1 MAYNRT
7 QKYTGGI
14 FSWVGIF
21 LAAGNTG
28 KTYVMANGN
37 TAATF
42 GNTSN
47 IAGNIHTAAAN
58 VDNTD
63 AKATGNIHILSKFN
77 FSIR

>member
-1 MAYNRT
+1 M
-7 QKYTGGI
+7 TGGNTGNTDEMANGNTNNI
-14 FSWVGIF
+14 
-21 LAAGNTG
+21 AAGNTG

-37 TAATF
+37 TTATF

-47 IAGNIHTAAAN
+47 IAGNIRTAAAN

-63 AKATGNIHILSKFN
+63 AKAAGNIHILSKFN